1 MALYPVLRRSAPLC
15 RAGSAKHS
23 RAVCCL
29 LRVVSRCVA
38 PPRVVL
44 CCVVLV
50 CCVPHCVLL
59 YAVIYRY
66 MLDKVLG
73 EYDDPKEM
81 FCCGEIIVINWD
93 WEDTKV
99 SMCVYVLL
107 YIYLY
112 CSVFDNLCFHLV
124 NTD

>member
-1 MALYPVLRRSAPLC
+1 M
-15 RAGSAKHS
+15 
-23 RAVCCL
+23 
-29 LRVVSRCVA
+29 
-38 PPRVVL
+38 
-44 CCVVLV
+44 
-50 CCVPHCVLL
+50 L

-66 MLDKVLG
+66 MLHEVLK

-81 FCCGEIIVINWD
+81 FCYGEIIVIN

-112 CSVFDNLCFHLV
+112 CTLVLPPVEVLRLYLVYSNGLQRIHL
-124 NTD
+124 